1 MKNKILL
8 EVVTMT
14 NSTLSLYD
22 AILVAIKKAWTEKNP
37 ECEIE
42 HYNDYSRAC
51 ELLTKIE
58 FEEET
63 SLILKSAAIASR
75 LIAASN
81 KASFSL

>member
-8 EVVTMT
+8 EVFTMT

-58 FEEET
+58 FEEASET
-63 SLILKSAAIASR
+63 ERELCDTYI
-75 LIAASN
+75 
-81 KASFSL
+81 KAMVKDYLW